1 MEIISSVLKQK
12 WNKIQIEKKL
22 LFGFI
27 ISILMI
33 VLLSFFWM
41 ESKIELRKN
50 VALVVENAALRVS
63 IHKLIIALNQVESK
77 QNVLLY
83 TESSAKD
90 TESYLASISN
100 LKASIIN
107 LEKILNKTPKA
118 NLYLDSLKHL
128 INFNCSIPNV
138 ISKPLKNSEH
148 GILFLDDSHL
158 KKIYKDLE
166 MIDELA
172 EQKSLAYSNRFYNQS
187 NRNIYFE
194 ILLIISSITAL
205 TLFYTFL
212 LGDVRKRRKL
222 TQELSE
228 NRTKLKAI
236 IDTTPAM
243 IFVKDLNRNFTLVNK
258 SFEATFGITEGE
270 ILMKDNSKIVSDEDF
285 LIAKK
290 EDELV
295 MTEGKI
301 IWNIE
306 RPFILPDKSKM
317 FVSINKAPLFD
328 ENHDVIGLVGVMDDI
343 TKRKVYEDEIEKSR
357 EELVKINS
365 QKDKFFSII
374 AHDLRSPFAGMLGLS
389 ELLLEEYPDF
399 SEDERKYYIRQIHF
413 SLKNLLSLVD
423 NLLTWAR
430 LQINRIDFAPE
441 EVNLKEII
449 FSVFQTQQITANN
462 KKISLNSNLEHD
474 INIFADPDM
483 IETVIRNLVSNAI
496 KFTNS
501 DGAINVNVINFDD
514 SVTVEVEDNGIGMS
528 KEVAN
533 NLFNLEK
540 KVTTKGT
547 NNEQGTGLG
556 LIICKEFIERHKGTI
571 LVKSELGVGTTI
583 SFTIPKNKDC

>member
-285 LIAKK
+285 IIAKK

>member
-449 FSVFQTQQITANN
+449 FSVFQTQQITASN